1 MVAIFLMCVPRKAS
15 IGITPLGSGGELVN
29 ISGSTRE
36 QLCSEPTFHSP
47 LRRRFHQHPLANASE
62 RKVRVGGEPTGGL
75 PRSSCPPRSMLK
87 LAPLYAQTGLPLF
100 LGGPLETAAVSLW
113 WCHRFHT

>member
-1 MVAIFLMCVPRKAS
+1 MFLMCVPRKAS
-15 IGITPLGSGGELVN
+15 IGISPLESGEELVN

-36 QLCSEPTFHSP
+36 QLCSEPTFHPP
-47 LRRRFHQHPLANASE
+47 LRRRFHQHLLANASE

-75 PRSSCPPRSMLK
+75 PRSSCPPRSM
-87 LAPLYAQTGLPLF
+87 APLYAQTGLPLF

-113 WCHRFHT
+113 WRHRFHT